1 MFQSNVVTL
10 KILTAHGMEINMKAQ
25 TKPIITNGFSS
36 VHLSME
42 DKHFL
47 QLNELWVCNPRVQG
61 EHQNPHILVGLD
73 YYYHLVPPNS
83 KFLQLP
89 SGLHIAKTI
98 FGPSIHGRGIMPM
111 QTNRSGTHERCSPLS
126 TDPESK
132 QLMQQLTAISEPTEA
147 EMLNKL
153 FELQGLGINPHELTR
168 EDTTFSY
175 FQEYSKRIQINN
187 GTVTAPLPLKE
198 NVTDLSDNYA
208 VAYRRLISLWK
219 HMQNN
224 KEQQKWYTKTFEEYI
239 STNVVEHADEVNT
252 NSVGCYYMPH
262 SGVWRPA
269 KPKPLRIV
277 FDASSKKCGQLS
289 LNDAAHTGE
298 SFVNKIHDI
307 LVASRTGKI
316 ILLCDIQ
323 AAFTQIRLQEEHKDL
338 CRFLWFKK
346 ANDPPTRDNIVE
358 YRFTRLPFD
367 LTASP
372 SILNMVILA
381 YLNHKDTDIARE
393 IMDYLYVDNILLRAN
408 TTEEALQKYKDS
420 KAIFAEIGMNLREY
434 ISNSSEVNAAIPE
447 QDRLQGTKIKF
458 LGVEFNT
465 ETDEF
470 QVSTTMAQ
478 KDYLTKRDIV
488 SQLSSIYDPIGVV
501 GPLLVKLKSLMR
513 QIYDTTLKW
522 NDRVPAELCHKWQT
536 ACREINDVTIKMPR
550 RAANDTDK
558 RYTLWV
564 FCDASKLAIAA
575 CAYLQN
581 NDTHA
586 VSQLISGKTRLTP
599 KKTVQTIPK
608 LELLAILIGITL
620 AKTLQSKL
628 RLKIPS
634 ISIVSDSEI
643 ALAWIKSTRK
653 LPPFVTNQRKR
664 IYQIKQQIEDAKE
677 TVVNFYYVPTNYNPA
692 DAGTRGLTS
701 HTIKNHDWVRGPR
714 WLETG
719 PNITLLKSVE
729 NITEYVDS
737 SDWEEPDQP
746 KMTISHPVVSI
757 PNDKLIDTTRYS
769 RYTRLLR
776 TLAVVCKTLSNWV
789 HRCNQKRST
798 SIATANLTNF
808 SKEMEICSDDIMS
821 AEKMLLASEHRSVSI
836 EELQR
841 RFPHINIVRDE
852 NEVIRYESRIRN
864 ANLPYDTRSPIYIP
878 NDSDLARLIITKIH
892 NENAHCGKDHVL
904 SLARQNYWIP
914 QPSRAIKKY
923 LKGCVI
929 CKRCHGLPF
938 GAPEM
943 PPLPKDRVVITKPFQ
958 NVGCDFMG
966 PFDSKE
972 KTKMY
977 VCLYTCLTTRAVHLE
992 VVENM
997 TAVAFLNSFVR
1008 FASRRGVPKLIR
1020 TDCGTNFKVGQVVIN
1035 NLYQN
1040 NDIDGYSVMSYSSSE
1055 GIKWIFNPPSAPWM
1069 GGVWERLVGTV
1080 KRCFSKA
1087 IGRKKLTFIEMTT
1100 AITRIEAIINTRPLT
1115 KVSLTDLNEIP
1126 LRPVDFLQGNL
1137 KFALPQASQI
1147 SDHSD
1152 SEYDPELIQTV
1163 SQAKQAIAHSETIA
1177 AKFWEKWNTEYL
1189 TAIRDS
1195 HTKNLKQPRHISS
1208 KYPQLGEIVI
1218 VEQEYLPRGNWYY
1231 GKIIELIKSAD
1242 GMIRSVKV
1250 RMPNQTVL
1258 HRPLNKLYPLEIR
1271 SNDEEIEESSG
1282 ERSAVQ
1288 SRLQENNTN
1297 ERTSSVA
1304 EPLHSLQASRRNQ
1317 ERTSKTRAYEVM
1329 RNYER
1334 QLHSSSPTSINCS
1347 TWTLLTILLCAMST
1361 GSANNSLMCADGSAI
1376 VDIQKTSF
1384 ELCFNQECRTF
1395 INLSKKLV
1403 LKIPASP
1410 LHKLA
1415 TVTTRVL
1422 RNNYTETVEC
1432 PPIAFCEHAS
1442 QMMTSSLIG
1451 NPHCWP
1457 MGAIASIAIMLY
1469 ALGVIIL
1476 ISVKT
1481 VNHIVTRRGSTTP
1494 AQEIVVMNTF
1504 NPRPLNVSTTVTTML
1519 VILAMLNSLQA
1530 CQHGHMRH
1538 SVNMVCNN
1546 QGNCSYEYNDE
1557 VLFNHIQSELCI
1569 SARYGNKTIGV
1580 IKIRQK
1586 PLKLVCSKVLQFFTR
1601 ETRHEIFYTTRCAEA
1616 GSCTENRCN
1625 TLKPHENIE
1634 ELQEAGQY
1642 PGYSAC
1648 EHTCGGPLCG
1658 CFLPLEA
1665 CSFIRV
1671 VQIPTS
1677 ESVFEIVNCV
1687 EWVPIVEFEVEF
1699 KVHKLEQNRKFT
1711 LIPYITQSYDE
1722 ISLTAISIQ
1731 KPSSPLFDQRFAI
1744 SEKEAFIVPNNF
1756 ELPVQCPTANMA
1768 TKSFVNCSNQMMCN
1782 CKSYKTP
1789 RTCHCSKHSIKDIR
1803 AEVENKLPITTPSVE
1818 FGLKN
1823 KQINAHS
1830 TMSEITLAIRSSL
1843 LINSAEFIV
1852 EQKCSVELST
1862 VTGCY
1867 NCQEGAEVTAFCT
1880 TALESVVTIQCE
1892 NLAFAA
1898 NCDPFNKTTRIA
1910 LELNKSLIAQKCFAI
1925 CDKKEIPLEL
1935 NGRLHYHVRYFP
1947 PTMLDED
1954 NVKATTWPSFND
1966 FHFPDLEPIAR
1977 IVKGNWKITVT
1988 ALAVITGALGITYM
2002 LGPLVITTIL
2012 KVVHATIMIVVNI
2025 ANNTKNRIAQ
2035 WSQRIQ

>member
-1 MFQSNVVTL
+1 MRPAANNAAACNNVFDKIRMLINQMVSAGQDIRIAQDALWTEKILEKFPYSIVKNVLITTQSKDEVKIEDIMNELEKEIEAKKFVESRLRNFSKHDHNGEREKYSREQPYKASKACVFCKNANHTSNYCRTVVGINERRDILKKEQLCWKCFADSHKSSECPKKNCSRCKQMHDVSICFVNGPMQKGNSSNDSNKPNSGFQPRNNIPPEPRNPYQNRGERQPWNGNNSSDARNNRSFQGRAIANNACVNSDNAKNQASEAKEQIVLMTAEGSVWNYNTDQFEKVLFFFDTGAQKTLIRERTAQDLALPKQSREMCAMSGIGGHTEMFQSNVVTL

-47 QLNELWVCNPRVQG
+47 ELNELWVCNPRVQG

-83 KFLQLP
+83 KLLQLP

-111 QTNRSGTHERCSPLS
+111 QTNSSGTHERCSPLS

-175 FQEYSKRIQINN
+175 FQKYSKRIQINN

-224 KEQQKWYTKTFEEYI
+224 KEQQIWYTKTFEEYI

-289 LNDAAHTGE
+289 LNDVVHTGE

-358 YRFTRLPFD
+358 YRFTRLPFG

-393 IMDYLYVDNILLRAN
+393 IMDHLYVDNILFRAN

-488 SQLSSIYDPIGVV
+488 SQLNSIYDPIGVV

-522 NDRVPAELCHKWQT
+522 NDRVPAELCHKWKT

-558 RYTLWV
+558 CHTLWV

-701 HTIKNHDWVRGPR
+701 YTIRNHDWVRGPR

-729 NITEYVDS
+729 NITEYADS

-789 HRCNQKRST
+789 QRCNQKRST

-808 SKEMEICSDDIMS
+808 SKEMEICSDDIRS

-841 RFPHINIVRDE
+841 RFPHINIFRDE

-904 SLARQNYWIP
+904 SLARQKYWIP

-958 NVGCDFMG
+958 NVGCDFIG

-1008 FASRRGVPKLIR
+1008 FVSRRGVPKLIR
-1020 TDCGTNFKVGQVVIN
+1020 TDCGTNFKLGQVVIN

-1100 AITRIEAIINTRPLT
+1100 AITRIEALINTRPLT

-1195 HTKNLKQPRHISS
+1195 HTKK
-1208 KYPQLGEIVI
+1208 
-1218 VEQEYLPRGNWYY
+1218 
-1231 GKIIELIKSAD
+1231 
-1242 GMIRSVKV
+1242 
-1250 RMPNQTVL
+1250 
-1258 HRPLNKLYPLEIR
+1258 
-1271 SNDEEIEESSG
+1271 
-1282 ERSAVQ
+1282 
-1288 SRLQENNTN
+1288 
-1297 ERTSSVA
+1297 
-1304 EPLHSLQASRRNQ
+1304 
-1317 ERTSKTRAYEVM
+1317 SKT
-1329 RNYER
+1329 
-1334 QLHSSSPTSINCS
+1334 
-1347 TWTLLTILLCAMST
+1347 
-1361 GSANNSLMCADGSAI
+1361 
-1376 VDIQKTSF
+1376 
-1384 ELCFNQECRTF
+1384 
-1395 INLSKKLV
+1395 
-1403 LKIPASP
+1403 
-1410 LHKLA
+1410 
-1415 TVTTRVL
+1415 
-1422 RNNYTETVEC
+1422 TET
-1432 PPIAFCEHAS
+1432 H
-1442 QMMTSSLIG
+1442 L
-1451 NPHCWP
+1451 
-1457 MGAIASIAIMLY
+1457 L
-1469 ALGVIIL
+1469 
-1476 ISVKT
+1476 
-1481 VNHIVTRRGSTTP
+1481 
-1494 AQEIVVMNTF
+1494 
-1504 NPRPLNVSTTVTTML
+1504 
-1519 VILAMLNSLQA
+1519 
-1530 CQHGHMRH
+1530 
-1538 SVNMVCNN
+1538 
-1546 QGNCSYEYNDE
+1546 
-1557 VLFNHIQSELCI
+1557 
-1569 SARYGNKTIGV
+1569 
-1580 IKIRQK
+1580 
-1586 PLKLVCSKVLQFFTR
+1586 
-1601 ETRHEIFYTTRCAEA
+1601 
-1616 GSCTENRCN
+1616 
-1625 TLKPHENIE
+1625 
-1634 ELQEAGQY
+1634 
-1642 PGYSAC
+1642 
-1648 EHTCGGPLCG
+1648 
-1658 CFLPLEA
+1658 
-1665 CSFIRV
+1665 
-1671 VQIPTS
+1671 QIPTA
-1677 ESVFEIVNCV
+1677 
-1687 EWVPIVEFEVEF
+1687 
-1699 KVHKLEQNRKFT
+1699 R
-1711 LIPYITQSYDE
+1711 
-1722 ISLTAISIQ
+1722 
-1731 KPSSPLFDQRFAI
+1731 R
-1744 SEKEAFIVPNNF
+1744 
-1756 ELPVQCPTANMA
+1756 
-1768 TKSFVNCSNQMMCN
+1768 
-1782 CKSYKTP
+1782 
-1789 RTCHCSKHSIKDIR
+1789 
-1803 AEVENKLPITTPSVE
+1803 
-1818 FGLKN
+1818 
-1823 KQINAHS
+1823 
-1830 TMSEITLAIRSSL
+1830 
-1843 LINSAEFIV
+1843 
-1852 EQKCSVELST
+1852 
-1862 VTGCY
+1862 
-1867 NCQEGAEVTAFCT
+1867 
-1880 TALESVVTIQCE
+1880 
-1892 NLAFAA
+1892 
-1898 NCDPFNKTTRIA
+1898 NCDR
-1910 LELNKSLIAQKCFAI
+1910 
-1925 CDKKEIPLEL
+1925 
-1935 NGRLHYHVRYFP
+1935 
-1947 PTMLDED
+1947 
-1954 NVKATTWPSFND
+1954 
-1966 FHFPDLEPIAR
+1966 
-1977 IVKGNWKITVT
+1977 
-1988 ALAVITGALGITYM
+1988 
-2002 LGPLVITTIL
+2002 
-2012 KVVHATIMIVVNI
+2012 
-2025 ANNTKNRIAQ
+2025 
-2035 WSQRIQ
+2035 